1 MLTREPACFPAP
13 ARGRNLRAC
22 FKIPWGPVFAEK
34 AAGRGATKENIPGG
48 SSTEEQRSQ
57 TAFSAKTLR
66 AAGLLPAAGVGSVLT
81 AHFGD
86 ARTSPPWPQP
96 KSLAAGPHAILKQ
109 ALKVAATTLR
119 VSELTA
125 LLRWRRRCVGHGA
138 PYSSIRRD
146 SWAAVIGRATLALR
160 ARPSAQLRKRLIC
173 SCIVLASGTV
183 CPKATR
189 TCSLASSCCE

>member
-34 AAGRGATKENIPGG
+34 AVWRGATKENILGG
-48 SSTEEQRSQ
+48 SSTEEQRSGSL
-57 TAFSAKTLR
+57 FREPS
-66 AAGLLPAAGVGSVLT
+66 GGGSLPAAGVARSLQPT
-81 AHFGD
+81 AGCSD
-86 ARTSPPWPQP
+86 
-96 KSLAAGPHAILKQ
+96 LAALAEQNPRRRTHAILKQ